1 MRHETIVKAGP
12 RAARLSLEVEILDH
26 WPGEL
31 VLRVRYP
38 MAVTPIP
45 AMTIKI
51 GALTIA
57 RDTCQAWSG
66 GRMLRLT
73 PMEFLLLITL
83 VERRGRVQTRERLLS
98 DVWGYRQGL
107 ETRTVDTHVRRLRE
121 KLGAAGR
128 LIETV
133 RGFGYVARV
142 TSGRGDSR

>member
-1 MRHETIVKAGP
+1 MRHKTIVVAGSP
-12 RAARLSLEVEILDH
+12 APALSLEVEILDH
-26 WPGEL
+26 RPGEL

-38 MAVTPIP
+38 VAVTPMP
-45 AMTIKI
+45 AVTITI

-57 RDTCQAWSG
+57 RDTCQAWCG

-73 PMEFLLLITL
+73 PMEFQLLITL
-83 VERRGRVQTRERLLS
+83 VERRGRVQSRERLLS
-98 DVWGYRQGL
+98 DVWGYRQSL

-121 KLGAAGR
+121 KLGAASE

-142 TSGRGDSR
+142 AAGQLESR

>member
-66 GRMLRLT
+66 
-73 PMEFLLLITL
+73 
-83 VERRGRVQTRERLLS
+83 
-98 DVWGYRQGL
+98 
-107 ETRTVDTHVRRLRE
+107 
-121 KLGAAGR
+121 
-128 LIETV
+128 
-133 RGFGYVARV
+133 ARV
-142 TSGRGDSR
+142 TAGRVDSR

>member
-1 MRHETIVKAGP
+1 MRRAMDNIFTGLAGL
-12 RAARLSLEVEILDH
+12 AAVLAALPLVIMVGGIL
-26 WPGEL
+26 
-31 VLRVRYP
+31 
-38 MAVTPIP
+38 A
-45 AMTIKI
+45 
-51 GALTIA
+51 
-57 RDTCQAWSG
+57 
-66 GRMLRLT
+66 LT
-73 PMEFLLLITL
+73 PMEFQLLITL

>member
-1 MRHETIVKAGP
+1 MRNETIVVAGP
-12 RAARLSLEVEILDH
+12 PAAPLSLEVEILDH
-26 WPGEL
+26 RPGEL

-38 MAVTPIP
+38 MAVTPMP
-45 AMTIKI
+45 AVTIKI

-57 RDTCQAWSG
+57 RDTCQAWCG

-73 PMEFLLLITL
+73 RREFQLLITL

-98 DVWGYRQGL
+98 DVWGYRQDL
-107 ETRTVDTHVRRLRE
+107 DTRTVDTHVRRLRE

-142 TSGRGDSR
+142 TAGRGDSR